1 MFSFNR
7 LNFKATAVTKV
18 VLTQNKKLM
27 LGEVR
32 TLHELGVA
40 AGRVF
45 GNRPS
50 IGWKCAKTG
59 AWTWTSFA
67 ERAAKARQCARG
79 LESMGVRLG
88 DRVAVISKNRE
99 EWVTAA
105 YGCYGA
111 GAALVPMYE
120 QQTPKDWEF
129 ILRDSGAKVL
139 FVSRRDLLEAAR
151 SAASGVQVVCFEDDS
166 FASFLDQEGEA
177 RGEAGPDDLA
187 TLIYTSG
194 TTGKPKGVELTHN
207 NLLWNSLVMSELS
220 SANMDRLEKRPSL
233 VRSLSIL
240 PWAHIF
246 GQTCEL
252 HAMTAMGHEVALAS
266 DATTFLNDCEEVQPT
281 VLIAVPA
288 LYNRIFD
295 GFEKTKLGMKP
306 WQRRLADRGLELGD
320 KKAKSRLRADDGAAF
335 GPPLSMVE
343 TLQHAVL
350 DRLVLSKVRAKLGGR
365 ITCLASGGAA
375 ISAEVR
381 SFLESLGLP
390 VANGY
395 GLTETS
401 PVLTY
406 EQIDHAANQLPGSI
420 GRPIPGVQ
428 LKTLDDQ
435 GRTVA
440 GEPGEIVGA
449 SPGVMRG
456 YWNRPDATAEV
467 LYEEDGTT
475 WFRTGD
481 QGVMDP
487 ATSHVRIVGRIKEK
501 YKLANGKYVVPTPLE
516 ESFARSHYISQVFMF
531 GDNQPFNVALV
542 SPDWPA
548 LDEKLNKR
556 SDDSPIKQVRPFE
569 FDGSEHI
576 DALMDAH
583 GPAVHDLIEAEL
595 RAHSACKNYEF
606 PRKWL
611 IVRQGFNAARSM
623 VTPKL
628 SLRRNNVLNAHKGDI
643 DALYTD
649 DDAAVAAEESDAS
662 TFSSSRTGDGGLRQ
676 AAASSSS

>member
-1 MFSFNR
+1 M
-7 LNFKATAVTKV
+7 
-18 VLTQNKKLM
+18 M

-50 IGWKCAKTG
+50 IGSKCAKTG
-59 AWTWTSFA
+59 AWTWTTFA

-151 SAASGVQVVCFEDDS
+151 AASDAQVVCFEDDS
-166 FASFLDQEGEA
+166 FASFLDQDGECEA
-177 RGEAGPDDLA
+177 RAGPDDLA

-207 NLLWNSLVMSELS
+207 NLLWNALVMSKLADE
-220 SANMDRLEKRPSL
+220 NMDRLERRPSF

-266 DATTFLNDCEEVQPT
+266 DATTFLNDCVEVKPT

-306 WQRRLADRGLELGD
+306 WQRRLAERGLELGD
-320 KKAKSRLRADDGAAF
+320 KKARSRLRGADGSAI
-335 GPPLSMVE
+335 GPPLSMAE
-343 TLQHAVL
+343 RLQHAVL

-381 SFLESLGLP
+381 GFLESLGLP

-406 EQIDHAANQLPGSI
+406 EQIDHADNQLPGSI
-420 GRPIPGVQ
+420 GRPLPGVRI
-428 LKTLDDQ
+428 KTLDDQ
-435 GRTVA
+435 GRTVV

-481 QGVMDP
+481 QGVVDP
-487 ATSHVRIVGRIKEK
+487 DTSHVRIVGRIKEK

-516 ESFARSHYISQVFMF
+516 EAFARSHYISQVFMF

-548 LDEKLNKR
+548 VDEKLNAR

-569 FDGSEHI
+569 FDGSDQI

-611 IVRQGFNAARSM
+611 IVRQGFNAARGM

-628 SLRRNNVLNAHKGDI
+628 SLRRNNVLTAHKADI
-643 DALYTD
+643 DTLYTD
-649 DDAAVAAEESDAS
+649 DDAAAMASSAADESAAS
-662 TFSSSRTGDGGLRQ
+662 TSPSSPDDGRVRHA
-676 AAASSSS
+676 AAASSW